1 MEFNNR
7 NKRRQTDGPFLH
19 SLVSALSE
27 VVVLYFFFAW
37 RLSLSS
43 FRRCHRLNFA
53 PLTFTKPVT
62 ISSSSQVA
70 FRRLA
75 TFGSCRNILNILQGR
90 GMFSSWSRTTIKPR
104 LVDAEVTCGGS
115 QSLSSSIKEEAVED
129 KILDRL
135 CWCEEVDVNVSEGWG
150 ISTSSNH
157 RHLLCSIS
165 HNSGCWLRP
174 GSQGEE
180 TAIWHS
186 RSSGSSI
193 LSLQFRSKS
202 ALFQV
207 CWTARISV
215 WVFLLSSPSLRGV
228 ERALLMPAMSNNSK
242 ASDERSKMKTKF
254 ITNLIEMMQN
264 IQSVQKNAK
273 TSLLDRKNKYWQSI
287 WRGGEE
293 WVVNTPNIQ
302 YGFFIWTNWPINF
315 QFRSYWGLI
324 RFLDKDSCKWSPFS
338 VDLDQV
344 TIPPYEGTNSA
355 FKLSKQAGLNATNLW

>member
-62 ISSSSQVA
+62 ISSSPQVA

-115 QSLSSSIKEEAVED
+115 QSLSSSIKEETVED

-174 GSQGEE
+174 GSQSEE

-193 LSLQFRSKS
+193 WSSQFRSKS

-207 CWTARISV
+207 CWTARISF

-228 ERALLMPAMSNNSK
+228 DRALLMPAMSNNPKLVTSEAKWRLSLSRTWSKWCKTSK
-242 ASDERSKMKTKF
+242 AWRKTQKHLY
-254 ITNLIEMMQN
+254 LI
-264 IQSVQKNAK
+264 AK
-273 TSLLDRKNKYWQSI
+273 TNIDNPSGEGGRSGWWTLLTFSLC
-287 WRGGEE
+287 
-293 WVVNTPNIQ
+293 
-302 YGFFIWTNWPINF
+302 FFI
-315 QFRSYWGLI
+315 
-324 RFLDKDSCKWSPFS
+324 
-338 VDLDQV
+338 
-344 TIPPYEGTNSA
+344 
-355 FKLSKQAGLNATNLW
+355 